1 MAVNVFILFQYKLL
15 TFVSGI
21 KSAAALFGRRRLLLE
36 LVSAATSAAAAVVVV
51 EEEAVSAAAKLSL
64 ASAVEVPLPLLFVM

>member
-21 KSAAALFGRRRLLLE
+21 KSAAARFGRRKLILE
-36 LVSAATSAAAAVVVV
+36 LVSAATSVAAAVVV
-51 EEEAVSAAAKLSL
+51 EEEAVSAASKLSL